1 MNAHSSLLTE
11 KQVAQMA
18 NCSPRHVVN
27 LRLRGQLSF
36 VKLGR
41 LVRYRPSDV
50 ERCLDRMTIKEI
62 A

>member
-1 MNAHSSLLTE
+1 MKVNSSLNTE
-11 KQVAQMA
+11 KQEAQRL
-18 NCSPRHVVN
+18 NCSPRHLVN
-27 LRLRGQLSF
+27 LRLRGQIPF

-50 ERCLDRMTIKEI
+50 DRALEKLTVHEI